1 MAVIINEVEVIV
13 ERAPETSQ
21 GDPRAV
27 TTPPPLRPIDFSDII
42 ERQLQ
47 AALRLHAH

>member
-21 GDPRAV
+21 ADPRTV
-27 TTPPPLRPIDFSDII
+27 TTPPPLRPIDYSDIM
-42 ERQLQ
+42 ERQLV
-47 AALRLHAH
+47 AARRLHAH

>member
-1 MAVIINEVEVIV
+1 MAANINDLEVIV

-21 GDPRAV
+21 CAPRTV
-27 TTPPPLRPIDFSDII
+27 TTPPPLRPIDFSDIM

-47 AALRLHAH
+47 AARRLHAH